1 MKDFRKIKVWQ
12 RSHNFSLEIYKVTQ
26 GFPKEEMFGLTSQIR
41 RAAISISA
49 NIAEGCGRH
58 TEVDLA
64 RFLDMG
70 LGSVNEVD
78 CFLELSKDLN
88 YIGEIQWKKLYGELV
103 EIRKM
108 LVAFIQAV
116 RKHVS

>member
-1 MKDFRKIKVWQ
+1 
-12 RSHNFSLEIYKVTQ
+12 LEIYKATQ

-41 RAAISISA
+41 RAAVSISA

-64 RFLDMG
+64 RFLDMA
-70 LGSVNEVD
+70 LGSVNEAD
-78 CFLELSKDLN
+78 CFLELSKDLR
-88 YIGEIQWKKLYGELV
+88 YVSQPDWKKLWEELV

-116 RKHVS
+116 RKDIS